1 MEQKEA
7 PGVGANSKGQIK
19 WLLGPQEHFQG
30 YTPARGILD
39 PAETYQHSE
48 ERLTKWRREEA
59 S

>member
-19 WLLGPQEHFQG
+19 WLLGPQERFQG

-39 PAETYQHSE
+39 PAEAYQHSE
-48 ERLTKWRREEA
+48 
-59 S
+59 